1 MIALAVEDV
10 AKNFGG
16 VSALRGVSLTLDAG
30 KRLVLLG
37 PNGAG
42 KTTLFHAISGN
53 IIASSGRILLFGDD
67 ITRLAPDVRARRGLA
82 RTFQITNLLGN
93 LTVLE
98 NILLAI
104 CGAEQLTFRLI
115 KPLSGYRAI
124 QVRALA
130 LLDEWDLGA
139 VAHQTV
145 RNLSYGEQRQVEVVM
160 ALSGSPKILLLD
172 EPTAGL
178 SPAETLRVV
187 DMVRKLPR
195 DMTILM
201 IEHDMDV
208 AFEVADWIVVM
219 HQGQL
224 IAEGDQAAIRA
235 NKQVS
240 DIYLGLE

>member
-1 MIALAVEDV
+1 MIALAIEDV

-16 VSALRGVSLTLDAG
+16 VSALRGVTLSLEAG

-42 KTTLFHAISGN
+42 KTTLFHTISGN
-53 IIASSGRILLFGDD
+53 IIASAGRIALFGDD
-67 ITRLAPDVRARRGLA
+67 ITTLAPDARARRGLA
-82 RTFQITNLLGN
+82 RTFQITNLLVN
-93 LTVLE
+93 LTVIE

-104 CGAEQLTFRLI
+104 CGAEEMTFRFI
-115 KPLSGYRAI
+115 RPLSGYRGI
-124 QVRALA
+124 QQKALA
-130 LLDEWDLGA
+130 LLDEWGLSP
-139 VAHQTV
+139 VAHQVV

-160 ALSGSPKILLLD
+160 ALSGAPKILLLD

-187 DMVRKLPR
+187 EMVRKLPR

-208 AFEVADWIVVM
+208 AFEVADWIAVM
-219 HQGQL
+219 HQGRL
-224 IAEGDQAAIRA
+224 IAEGDEAAIRG
-235 NKQVS
+235 NSQVS